1 MPDRIVDAARAR
13 SLHAHALRIHPL
25 AGWVVMRDPPD
36 YPAKVVARLV
46 IGTPSSYVLVAD
58 TLAEIHNMLPSGLVR
73 SDGQPADPPEVL
85 EVWFPR

>member
-1 MPDRIVDAARAR
+1 MPDRIVDAARAQ

-25 AGWVVMRDPPD
+25 AGWVVMQDPD

-46 IGTPSSYVLVAD
+46 IGTPSSYVFVAD
-58 TLAEIHNMLPSGLVR
+58 TLAAIHTMLPPGLVR
-73 SDGQPADPPEVL
+73 SDRQPADPSEVL